1 MEPEDNQKDYGVK
14 PLLKIEGY
22 MEPSEPIDILVEE
35 TNINTYMSEREIHE
49 TIPETVAVETDYETE
64 PEIENV
70 EDKYE
75 REIPY
80 IAKTVW
86 GEARGCSRTEQAAVI
101 WCILNRVDSKLTYMP
116 NNIID
121 VITQEEQFLG
131 YREEFPVTD
140 SIRELTIDV
149 LTRWE
154 LEKIGQEN
162 VGRILPSEYLWFYGD
177 GRHNHFRNSF
187 YEGTQWNWSLES
199 PYN

>member
-1 MEPEDNQKDYGVK
+1 MK
-14 PLLKIEGY
+14 
-22 MEPSEPIDILVEE
+22 PSEPIDILVEE
-35 TNINTYMSEREIHE
+35 TNIEPYMSEREIYETTPE
-49 TIPETVAVETDYETE
+49 TIVVETDYETE

-86 GEARGCSRTEQAAVI
+86 GEARGCSITEQAAVV
-101 WCILNRVDSKLTYMP
+101 WCILNRVDSQLSYMP

-140 SIRELTIDV
+140 SIRELVIDI

-154 LEKIGQEN
+154 LEKAGQEN

-177 GRHNHFRNSF
+177 GQHNHFRDSF
-187 YEGTQWNWSLES
+187 YGGIQWSWSLES

>member
-1 MEPEDNQKDYGVK
+1 
-14 PLLKIEGY
+14 
-22 MEPSEPIDILVEE
+22 MEPSDPIDILVEE
-35 TNINTYMSEREIHE
+35 TNINPYMSEREIHE
-49 TIPETVAVETDYETE
+49 TITETTLVETDYDTE
-64 PEIENV
+64 PEIENI

-75 REIPY
+75 IEIPY

-86 GEARGCSRTEQAAVI
+86 GESRACSRTEQAAVI
-101 WCILNRVDSKLTYMP
+101 WCILNRVDSKLMP

-121 VITQEEQFLG
+121 VIMQEGQFFG

-199 PYN
+199 PYE

>member
-1 MEPEDNQKDYGVK
+1 MK
-14 PLLKIEGY
+14 
-22 MEPSEPIDILVEE
+22 PSEPIDILVEE
-35 TNINTYMSEREIHE
+35 TNVNSYMSEREIHE

-64 PEIENV
+64 PEIKNV
-70 EDKYE
+70 EDKYW

-199 PYN
+199 PYD